1 MKNLLVILFVGFLCF
16 VATPK
21 NFYGSQKSAL
31 IGQPQN
37 DISWLQGTSI
47 LTSRSSLTKS
57 FPEVKE
63 VASWRIKGFQVFD
76 EVSGLIYTDA
86 NLFFTK
92 NGGKDWQEIPLPI
105 GENEAISE
113 ISFFDKDR
121 GWVIVT
127 DFSGLWLLKTFD
139 GGQNWERNEMS
150 LRLDDLM
157 EANLDKV
164 EIETLDE
171 RSALLSLRLQST
183 SNFIRR
189 AIYYTDDGGESWM
202 FDKSFS
208 VIKTSEEIENEAE
221 GSWQLIREGYCAGF
235 KTGCLQETKVL
246 VNGIDVTPAKIRE
259 SLEVEKQRARLKAE
273 NSIFASAFPGGSIRT
288 SLNRG
293 FDKCTAASV
302 SQMQTWWDF
311 SPFYDA
317 NIYISGRNRGC
328 SQPQLTASWVTQVS
342 TMGWGLIP
350 TVVGYQ
356 APCSSCTNCAKHS
369 SDPAVAE
376 QQGRGEADIA
386 VTDANS
392 LGLTQGTIL
401 YYDMERYDE
410 TQSTPGCRNAVKAF
424 LKGWTDRLK
433 ELGYVSG
440 TYGSPVNA
448 VNDWIN
454 IPAQSL
460 MDAIWMARWDN
471 VASVWYYAPPSPQ
484 IPTNF
489 WNNLQRIK
497 QYQGPHNETW
507 GGVTFNIDGNIAE
520 GPVAGVK
527 PPKNKP
533 ADFDGDGKTDISV
546 FRPSEGAW
554 YILQSSNQTLKVFNF
569 GTATDKIV
577 PRDYDGNGTTD
588 FAVYRPSEGTWYLQN
603 RIFRNQQ
610 FGLSTDV
617 PVAADYNGDGFTDI
631 AIFRPSE
638 GNWYIWNSSGGPA
651 PLRVVQFGT
660 SSDKPVPGDYD
671 GDGLDDIA
679 VFRDGT
685 WYILQSQQG
694 FKVVGFGL
702 ASDKPV
708 QADYDGDGK
717 TDIAVYRDGVWY
729 LLRSQQGFS
738 IVQFGIS
745 TDKPIPGDYD
755 GDGRMDIAVY
765 RNGVWHLL
773 RSTNGYTAVAFG
785 TASDIPIPMG
795 YY

>member
-1 MKNLLVILFVGFLCF
+1 MRNLSLILFVSFLIF

-21 NFYGSQKSAL
+21 NFYGAHGL
-31 IGQPQN
+31 
-37 DISWLQGTSI
+37 
-47 LTSRSSLTKS
+47 SLTDLLNSDVGYLSREKD
-57 FPEVKE
+57 FTAGATKWEIE
-63 VASWRIKGFQVFD
+63 GFQVFND
-76 EVSGLIYTDA
+76 TSGFVYTDRS
-86 NLFFTK
+86 LFFTE
-92 NGGKDWQEIPLPI
+92 NSGDSWQEVPLPI
-105 GENEAISE
+105 NENESISE
-113 ISFFDKDR
+113 ISFLDRNR
-121 GWVIVT
+121 GWAIVT
-127 DFSGLWLLKTFD
+127 DFSSLWLLQTFD
-139 GGQNWERNEMS
+139 GGKNWERKVVT

-157 EANLDKV
+157 EANLDRV
-164 EIETLDE
+164 ELKLLDTKN
-171 RSALLSLRLQST
+171 AWLHLRLQSS
-183 SNFIRR
+183 SNFIRQ
-189 AIYYTDDGGESWM
+189 AFYFTNDGGESWI
-202 FDKSFS
+202 FERSFS
-208 VIKTSEEIENEAE
+208 VIKTSDEIESEIK
-221 GSWQLIREGYCAGF
+221 GTWRLLREGYCAGF
-235 KTGCLQETKVL
+235 KTGCLQETRIFI
-246 VNGIDVTPAKIRE
+246 NGKDVTPAKIRE
-259 SLEVEKQRARLKAE
+259 SFELEKQKARLRAE
-273 NSIFASAFPGGSIRT
+273 NSVLATTSPGGSIRT

-293 FDKCTAASV
+293 FDKCTAATV

-342 TMGWGLIP
+342 AMGWGLIP

-369 SDPAVAE
+369 SDPIVAE
-376 QQGRGEADIA
+376 QQGRSEADIA
-386 VTDANS
+386 IADANN

-454 IPAQSL
+454 IPVQSR

-484 IPTNF
+484 IPNDV
-489 WNNLQRIK
+489 WNNRQRIK
-497 QYQGPHNETW
+497 QYQAPHNETW

-520 GPVAGVK
+520 GPVAGIK

-569 GTATDKIV
+569 GASTDTLV
-577 PRDYDGNGTTD
+577 PHDYDGNGRTD
-588 FAVYRPSEGTWYLQN
+588 FAVYRPSDGTWYLQN
-603 RIFRNQQ
+603 RIFRSQQ
-610 FGLSTDV
+610 FGSSADI
-617 PVAADYNGDGFTDI
+617 PVAADYNGDGFTDT
-631 AIFRPSE
+631 AVFRPSE
-638 GNWYIWNSSGGPA
+638 GNWYIWNSSGGPN
-651 PLRVVQFGT
+651 PLQVVQFGA
-660 SSDKPVPGDYD
+660 SGDKPVPGDYD

-679 VFRDGT
+679 VFRNGI
-685 WYILQSQQG
+685 WYILRSQLG
-694 FKVVGFGL
+694 FTAVQFGI
-702 ASDKPV
+702 STDKPV

-717 TDIAVYRDGVWY
+717 TDIAVYRNGVWY
-729 LLRSQQGFS
+729 LLRSQQGFTA
-738 IVQFGIS
+738 VQFGIS
-745 TDKPIPGDYD
+745 IDKPVPGDYD
-755 GDGRMDIAVY
+755 GDGRIDIAVY
-765 RNGVWHLL
+765 RNGIWHLL
-773 RSTNGYTAVAFG
+773 RSTSGYTTVSFG
-785 TASDIPIPMG
+785 SSSDVPIPSS